1 MMHMYAASWRR
12 RQAGFSLVEL
22 GVALVVLGLLA
33 MGAVAFMH
41 TAGQQRAALAQTDLM
56 TRAQQSVL
64 GFVYAQH
71 RLPCPAIDDA
81 GVEACGTPTA
91 PHHVGKLPW
100 RSLQLPEG
108 SAARLKYGV
117 YRAAHANSWQNTDLA
132 VAMDR
137 FRPLITV
144 GDVPAAAETLLGN
157 VTLPDFCVALSA
169 AAESTVS
176 TAALGVRDSSQ
187 AGALHSPVAFAIVAP
202 GQIDSDGTGDQFDA
216 LNRNASHTEP
226 VFEAG
231 TRVRSDTYDDRVL
244 ATSFQSVFAH
254 FGCGEALSAIHH
266 SHVNAATSAAV
277 MRRAASDLHYQMQ
290 VNAVLAGAAVSSA
303 TAAVAMATA
312 GVALAVSTLTTAI
325 AISIISYATASA
337 LIAAA
342 SFAVAANTAVS
353 VLAVA
358 KLALAIAVTVDAA
371 QNVTGADNIRNA
383 SINLA
388 TQVDVNA
395 RTADALGY

>member
-91 PHHVGKLPW
+91 PHQVGKLPW

-157 VTLPDFCVALSA
+157 VT
-169 AAESTVS
+169 AESTVS

-202 GQIDSDGTGDQFDA
+202 GQMDSDGTGDQFDA

-337 LIAAA
+337 LIASA

-358 KLALAIAVTVDAA
+358 KLALSIAVTVDAA
-371 QNVTGADNIRNA
+371 QNVTGAENIRNA

>member
-1 MMHMYAASWRR
+1 M
-12 RQAGFSLVEL
+12 
-22 GVALVVLGLLA
+22 
-33 MGAVAFMH
+33 
-41 TAGQQRAALAQTDLM
+41 
-56 TRAQQSVL
+56 
-64 GFVYAQH
+64 
-71 RLPCPAIDDA
+71 
-81 GVEACGTPTA
+81 
-91 PHHVGKLPW
+91 
-100 RSLQLPEG
+100 
-108 SAARLKYGV
+108 
-117 YRAAHANSWQNTDLA
+117 
-132 VAMDR
+132 
-137 FRPLITV
+137 
-144 GDVPAAAETLLGN
+144 
-157 VTLPDFCVALSA
+157 
-169 AAESTVS
+169 
-176 TAALGVRDSSQ
+176 
-187 AGALHSPVAFAIVAP
+187 
-202 GQIDSDGTGDQFDA
+202 
-216 LNRNASHTEP
+216 
-226 VFEAG
+226 
-231 TRVRSDTYDDRVL
+231 
-244 ATSFQSVFAH
+244 FAH

-337 LIAAA
+337 LIASA

-358 KLALAIAVTVDAA
+358 KLALSIAVTVDAA
-371 QNVTGADNIRNA
+371 QNVTGAENIRNA